1 MDTKPLSW
9 SYSSIKLFEQ
19 CPKKYYHLRVIK
31 DVKEPETEAMNYGT
45 QFHEA
50 AEFYIKE
57 DRPLPPQFN
66 YAKSALDSLKQMK
79 GEKIC
84 EYEMGLTE
92 NLEPCGFHVPE
103 TWWRGI
109 ADLIVINHET
119 GEARVLDYKTGRSAK
134 YADTGQLELM
144 ALAVFKHFPHVKKV
158 KAGLLFVVANAFIK
172 DSYGADDQDR
182 LWLKWLREYNRMK
195 SAYTHDV
202 WNPKPSGLCKKH
214 CLVLDCAHNGRN

>member
-1 MDTKPLSW
+1 
-9 SYSSIKLFEQ
+9 
-19 CPKKYYHLRVIK
+19 
-31 DVKEPETEAMNYGT
+31 
-45 QFHEA
+45 
-50 AEFYIKE
+50 
-57 DRPLPPQFN
+57 
-66 YAKSALDSLKQMK
+66 
-79 GEKIC
+79 
-84 EYEMGLTE
+84 
-92 NLEPCGFHVPE
+92 
-103 TWWRGI
+103 
-109 ADLIVINHET
+109 
-119 GEARVLDYKTGRSAK
+119 VLDYKTGRSAK